1 MKQPLLALATLLVT
15 LAAAGCGNSTEP
27 SGTGGA
33 GSGGHSGN
41 GGAPGSGGRT
51 GGGGVVGG
59 GGSVGNAGGRTA
71 KGGAPGTGGA
81 QATGGS
87 NASGGVAG
95 SGGSVGNAGGSTA
108 NGGAQATGGS
118 NASGGVAGNGG
129 SVGNAGG
136 STANGGAPA
145 TGGSNGSGGV
155 VGSGGSV
162 GNAGGST
169 ANGGAQ
175 ATGGSNR
182 SGGVVGSGGASGTGE
197 TSASKCP
204 AGWNLA
210 WSDEFDGPA
219 GTAANGNN
227 LVYETGNNNGW
238 GNNELEYYQA
248 GNANGALDGDG
259 NFVITSK
266 KETVGG
272 FNYTS
277 ARLKTQGKHDW
288 TYGHF
293 EARIKIP
300 SGQGMWPAFWMMG
313 STGGNW
319 PACGEIDI
327 MESLGKEPNIVHG
340 TMHGPGY
347 SGAQGPTASTTMPG
361 PAKLADDFHV
371 FAVEWETNVI
381 RWYFDGQLYSTKT
394 PADIGAGNTWVFD
407 HPFYFLIN
415 NAVGG
420 GWPGN
425 PDATTVFPQEMTID
439 YVRVCQR

>member
-1 MKQPLLALATLLVT
+1 
-15 LAAAGCGNSTEP
+15 
-27 SGTGGA
+27 
-33 GSGGHSGN
+33 
-41 GGAPGSGGRT
+41 
-51 GGGGVVGG
+51 VV
-59 GGSVGNAGGRTA
+59 
-71 KGGAPGTGGA
+71 
-81 QATGGS
+81 
-87 NASGGVAG
+87 G
-95 SGGSVGNAGGSTA
+95 SGGSVGSAGGSTA
-108 NGGAQATGGS
+108 NGGATGNGGAQATGGS
-118 NASGGVAGNGG
+118 NGN
-129 SVGNAGG
+129 
-136 STANGGAPA
+136 
-145 TGGSNGSGGV
+145 GGV

-169 ANGGAQ
+169 ANGGATGNGGAQ
-175 ATGGSNR
+175 ATGGSNG
-182 SGGVVGSGGASGTGE
+182 SGGSVGSGGAVGTGGASGTGG

-219 GTAANGNN
+219 GTAANGTNW
-227 LVYETGNNNGW
+227 VYETGNNNGW
-238 GNNELEYYQA
+238 GNSELEYYQA
-248 GNANGALDGDG
+248 GNANGALDGNG

-266 KETVGG
+266 QETVGG

-277 ARLKTQGKHDW
+277 ARLKTQGKFSW

-300 SGQGMWPAFWMMG
+300 YGQGMWPAFWMMG
-313 STGGNW
+313 STGGGW

-394 PADIGAGNTWVFD
+394 PTDIGAGNTWVFD

-425 PDATTVFPQEMTID
+425 PDTTTVFPQKMTID